1 MHGKCIV
8 MNVVLTMTVCA
19 SSPVVTQKSMLRP
32 PKLAPSAWQLYF
44 TDWIQKHQQISTKK
58 LNVAQ
63 AAKEAGA
70 EYALLTTEDK
80 EVSYYL

>member
-1 MHGKCIV
+1 
-8 MNVVLTMTVCA
+8 
-19 SSPVVTQKSMLRP
+19 MLRP

-44 TDWIQKHQQISTKK
+44 TDWIQKHQQTSTKK

-70 EYALLTTEDK
+70 EYAALSVEEK
-80 EVSYYL
+80 EVRLCLFYFHSTYPH

>member
-1 MHGKCIV
+1 LWLI
-8 MNVVLTMTVCA
+8 ND
-19 SSPVVTQKSMLRP
+19 SSSLAAPQKSMLRP

-44 TDWIQKHQQISTKK
+44 TDWIQKHQQTSSKK

-70 EYALLTTEDK
+70 EYAALSADEK
-80 EVSYYL
+80 EVGHCGLVIVKRLLIE